1 MPPKTPRARAC
12 SWGSGKKVTMRD
24 KADGIVRAAP
34 AQNAV
39 SGDRDGEL
47 ALLLTDSGERPQNDK
62 PHTVL
67 DESTTQGEET

>member
-1 MPPKTPRARAC
+1 
-12 SWGSGKKVTMRD
+12 MRD